1 MRQTRIFAGSSHPS
15 LVEGICDRLGQ
26 RPGKTELRKFSNGE
40 TSVQIQTSVR
50 DQDVF
55 IVQSGSSKINDNVM
69 ELLIMISACKGGSAR
84 SITGNMDHA
93 TLWSAQGS

>member
-40 TSVQIQTSVR
+40 TSVQIRQYPWSP
-50 DQDVF
+50 F
-55 IVQSGSSKINDNVM
+55 
-69 ELLIMISACKGGSAR
+69 LLLAAAGA
-84 SITGNMDHA
+84 
-93 TLWSAQGS
+93 